1 MHIYDLFLFFFSS
14 LHPLLCMLEK
24 ITGHQWSNFSYEC
37 FPIFPPESWRLFMLL
52 VTGVVQRSVF
62 VQGEERRVE
71 QHSVVVLHDDPLVLC
86 LDPWFVL
93 IG

>member
-1 MHIYDLFLFFFSS
+1 MHAPGKSLDVGGQIFHEYAFPFLSVAVS
-14 LHPLLCMLEK
+14 
-24 ITGHQWSNFSYEC
+24 
-37 FPIFPPESWRLFMLL
+37 RL
-52 VTGVVQRSVF
+52 VTGVVQRRVF

>member
-1 MHIYDLFLFFFSS
+1 MWF
-14 LHPLLCMLEK
+14 
-24 ITGHQWSNFSYEC
+24 
-37 FPIFPPESWRLFMLL
+37 
-52 VTGVVQRSVF
+52 VTGVVQRGVF